1 MSASPKKE
9 KSNKNIKN
17 LHQVTNAVTHTAGRY
32 IRNHSLRKR
41 NKVAPIFALKLEQKK
56 HLLSDISQAKWN
68 DAALS
73 KTRGGH
79 DHKDHYLQDD
89 IFISCLYEI
98 YDEASPPFSF
108 Y

>member
-1 MSASPKKE
+1 MSTSPKKE

-17 LHQVTNAVTHTAGRY
+17 LHQVTNGVTHMAGRY
-32 IRNHSLRKR
+32 IGNHSLRKR
-41 NKVAPIFALKLEQKK
+41 NKVAPIFGLKLEQKK
-56 HLLSDISQAKWN
+56 NLPSDISQAKWN

-79 DHKDHYLQDD
+79 DHKDHYLPDD

-98 YDEASPPFSF
+98 YDEASPPFSV

>member
-1 MSASPKKE
+1 MMLP
-9 KSNKNIKN
+9 
-17 LHQVTNAVTHTAGRY
+17 
-32 IRNHSLRKR
+32 
-41 NKVAPIFALKLEQKK
+41 
-56 HLLSDISQAKWN
+56 
-68 DAALS
+68 

-79 DHKDHYLQDD
+79 DHKNHYLQDE